1 MKINERKCQNNL
13 ILYFVYYDHM
23 KYTVIAPAYNE
34 EGNVEPLVRRICEVM
49 DKIGVE
55 TEILIV
61 DDGSTDLTFA
71 RLKQLTGEFPSLT
84 VISLE
89 ENRGQTV
96 AYQAGFDFATGER
109 IVTMDADLEK
119 DPAFIPEMIEKL
131 DGQQLDIVY
140 FRKLYKDVPLI
151 RKLASRAANIFRRAV
166 TGDKAVDVGSTF
178 ILYRW
183 NIFKG
188 RNFASG
194 FHRFF
199 IGFMETEGL
208 SMGYIEGPVYK
219 RAHGET
225 KYTTLGRL
233 KQGLLDLFYFYLYKN
248 RKIGLYKIIFAL
260 SAFFIISLFIPA
272 GAQVRTAVNIFMLAA
287 LASLG
292 AGIVHVSHLLVQS
305 GRLPYKIREI
315 WPPRS

>member
-1 MKINERKCQNNL
+1 
-13 ILYFVYYDHM
+13 M
-23 KYTVIAPAYNE
+23 KYTIIAPAYNE
-34 EGNVEPLVRRICEVM
+34 EGNVEPLVRRISEAM
-49 DKIGVE
+49 DKVDSQM
-55 TEILIV
+55 EILIV
-61 DDGSTDLTFA
+61 DDGSTDSTFS
-71 RLKQLTGEFPSLT
+71 RLKALTGEFPSLS

-89 ENRGQTV
+89 ERRGQTV

-109 IVTMDADLEK
+109 IITMDADLEK
-119 DPAFIPEMIEKL
+119 DPAFIPKMIEKL
-131 DGQQLDIVY
+131 DSEGLDIVY
-140 FRKLYKDVPLI
+140 FRKLYKDVPYI
-151 RKLASRAANIFRRAV
+151 RKFASRVANIFRRAV

-178 ILYRW
+178 IVYRW

-188 RNFASG
+188 RNFSSG

-219 RAHGET
+219 RPHGET
-225 KYTTLGRL
+225 KYTTFGRL

-260 SAFFIISLFIPA
+260 SAFFIISLFIPT
-272 GAQVRTAVNIFMLAA
+272 GAAVRVTINIFMVAA

-292 AGIVHVSHLLVQS
+292 AGILHVSHLLVQQK
-305 GRLPYKIREI
+305 RLPYKVREV
-315 WPPRS
+315 WPERS

>member
-1 MKINERKCQNNL
+1 
-13 ILYFVYYDHM
+13 M

-34 EGNVEPLVRRICEVM
+34 EDNVEPLVRRISEVM
-49 DKIGVE
+49 DKIDVE

-61 DDGSTDLTFA
+61 DDGSTDLTYL
-71 RLKQLTGEFPSLT
+71 RLKELTNKFPSLN

-109 IVTMDADLEK
+109 IVTLDADLEK

-131 DGQQLDIVY
+131 ESERLDIVY

-188 RNFASG
+188 RNFSSG

-208 SMGYIEGPVYK
+208 TMGYIQGPVYK

-233 KQGLLDLFYFYLYKN
+233 RQGLLDLFYFYLYKN

-260 SAFFIISLFIPA
+260 SAFYIISLFAPTGDEIRMA
-272 GAQVRTAVNIFMLAA
+272 INIFMVTA

-292 AGIVHVSHLLVQS
+292 AGIAHVSHLLT
-305 GRLPYKIREI
+305 RRKCLPYKIREI
-315 WPPRS
+315 WPGRS